1 MNKVFESTVHKQRFI
16 LGLVCGLL
24 PILDIIFGLLIEHSM
39 PQSISITY
47 YSVYCIIMI
56 AALTLCTFFL
66 STYEGYDMGD
76 RIWTILAALG
86 SFGVMAF
93 PCYNYGF
100 ERIGL
105 FNLSAEVSNILHFVS
120 AFLVFGSFGIM
131 TLTQFTKGGHK
142 KRNILYRV
150 CGIVMI
156 AALAML
162 GITMAIPVLNFHG
175 ATMVYELIMLEA
187 FAVAWLTKSGI
198 FFKK

>member
-1 MNKVFESTVHKQRFI
+1 M
-16 LGLVCGLL
+16 L
-24 PILDIIFGLLIEHSM
+24 
-39 PQSISITY
+39 
-47 YSVYCIIMI
+47 
-56 AALTLCTFFL
+56 
-66 STYEGYDMGD
+66 
-76 RIWTILAALG
+76 
-86 SFGVMAF
+86 
-93 PCYNYGF
+93 
-100 ERIGL
+100 
-105 FNLSAEVSNILHFVS
+105 LHFVS

-142 KRNILYRV
+142 KRNILYRI